1 MRYALA
7 LMLIALT
14 ANASDTI
21 PLLDSNGKTS
31 KIKWNI
37 VNDTVMG
44 GRSSSRWSDKSS
56 TLSFEGFLSL
66 ENNGGF
72 ASVRHD
78 LNNIN
83 LSGTEGIFIK
93 VKGDGRKYQFRIRSQ
108 ASRWANYSQEFKTKK
123 NTVQTF
129 YLPYKDF
136 KPSWRGR
143 SVRNVPTLTGK
154 DVRELKKKYPG
165 IPVVSYVNTSA
176 DVKSETDVCCT
187 SANAVK
193 IVNSLGVRKVIF
205 LPDDYLAKYVASQTE
220 VEIISWKGTCE
231 VHEQFNDEE
240 INQIR
245 KENPGIKVIAH
256 PECPPDV
263 IKASDF
269 TGSTSGMI
277 KYVKDNQPEKVMM
290 VTECSMSDNV
300 QVDNPNVEFIR
311 PCNLC
316 PHMKRIT
323 LPKILDCL
331 KNETNEILLDDKTI
345 NAARKSVIRMTEIGR

>member
-1 MRYALA
+1 
-7 LMLIALT
+7 MLIALT

-72 ASVRHD
+72 ASIRHD

-154 DVRELKKKYPG
+154 DVRGIGFLLGDKIQGKFKLDILNISASTQKDFKNFLSKSKTSSSSKISKK
-165 IPVVSYVNTSA
+165 
-176 DVKSETDVCCT
+176 
-187 SANAVK
+187 
-193 IVNSLGVRKVIF
+193 
-205 LPDDYLAKYVASQTE
+205 
-220 VEIISWKGTCE
+220 
-231 VHEQFNDEE
+231 
-240 INQIR
+240 
-245 KENPGIKVIAH
+245 
-256 PECPPDV
+256 
-263 IKASDF
+263 DF
-269 TGSTSGMI
+269 DPM
-277 KYVKDNQPEKVMM
+277 
-290 VTECSMSDNV
+290 
-300 QVDNPNVEFIR
+300 
-311 PCNLC
+311 
-316 PHMKRIT
+316 
-323 LPKILDCL
+323 
-331 KNETNEILLDDKTI
+331 TI
-345 NAARKSVIRMTEIGR
+345 NLVK

>member
-1 MRYALA
+1 
-7 LMLIALT
+7 MLIALT

-72 ASVRHD
+72 ASIRHD

-123 NTVQTF
+123 DTVQNF

-154 DVRELKKKYPG
+154 DVRG
-165 IPVVSYVNTSA
+165 IGFLLGDKIQGKFKLDILNISA
-176 DVKSETDVCCT
+176 STQKDFKNLLSET
-187 SANAVK
+187 
-193 IVNSLGVRKVIF
+193 KVSSSS
-205 LPDDYLAKYVASQTE
+205 KRS
-220 VEIISWKGTCE
+220 K
-231 VHEQFNDEE
+231 
-240 INQIR
+240 
-245 KENPGIKVIAH
+245 K
-256 PECPPDV
+256 
-263 IKASDF
+263 DF
-269 TGSTSGMI
+269 DPM
-277 KYVKDNQPEKVMM
+277 
-290 VTECSMSDNV
+290 
-300 QVDNPNVEFIR
+300 
-311 PCNLC
+311 
-316 PHMKRIT
+316 
-323 LPKILDCL
+323 
-331 KNETNEILLDDKTI
+331 TI
-345 NAARKSVIRMTEIGR
+345 NLVQ

>member
-1 MRYALA
+1 MRYAIA

-72 ASVRHD
+72 ASIRHD

-123 NTVQTF
+123 DTVQTF

-154 DVRELKKKYPG
+154 DVRG
-165 IPVVSYVNTSA
+165 IGFLLGDKIQGKFKLDILNISA
-176 DVKSETDVCCT
+176 STQKDFKNLLSETKV
-187 SANAVK
+187 SSYSK
-193 IVNSLGVRKVIF
+193 NSK
-205 LPDDYLAKYVASQTE
+205 K
-220 VEIISWKGTCE
+220 
-231 VHEQFNDEE
+231 
-240 INQIR
+240 
-245 KENPGIKVIAH
+245 
-256 PECPPDV
+256 
-263 IKASDF
+263 DF
-269 TGSTSGMI
+269 DPM
-277 KYVKDNQPEKVMM
+277 
-290 VTECSMSDNV
+290 
-300 QVDNPNVEFIR
+300 
-311 PCNLC
+311 
-316 PHMKRIT
+316 
-323 LPKILDCL
+323 
-331 KNETNEILLDDKTI
+331 TI
-345 NAARKSVIRMTEIGR
+345 NLVQ

>member
-72 ASVRHD
+72 ASIRHD
-78 LNNIN
+78 LNNMN
-83 LSGTEGIFIK
+83 LSDTEGIFIK

-123 NTVQTF
+123 DTVQTF

-154 DVRELKKKYPG
+154 DVRG
-165 IPVVSYVNTSA
+165 IGFLLGDKIQGKFKLDILNISA
-176 DVKSETDVCCT
+176 STQKDFKNLLSET
-187 SANAVK
+187 
-193 IVNSLGVRKVIF
+193 KVSSSS
-205 LPDDYLAKYVASQTE
+205 KRS
-220 VEIISWKGTCE
+220 K
-231 VHEQFNDEE
+231 
-240 INQIR
+240 
-245 KENPGIKVIAH
+245 K
-256 PECPPDV
+256 
-263 IKASDF
+263 DF
-269 TGSTSGMI
+269 DPM
-277 KYVKDNQPEKVMM
+277 
-290 VTECSMSDNV
+290 
-300 QVDNPNVEFIR
+300 
-311 PCNLC
+311 
-316 PHMKRIT
+316 
-323 LPKILDCL
+323 
-331 KNETNEILLDDKTI
+331 TI
-345 NAARKSVIRMTEIGR
+345 NLVQ

>member
-1 MRYALA
+1 
-7 LMLIALT
+7 MLIALT

-21 PLLDSNGKTS
+21 PLLVSNGKTS
-31 KIKWNI
+31 KLKWNI

-72 ASVRHD
+72 ASIRHD

-123 NTVQTF
+123 DTVQTF

-154 DVRELKKKYPG
+154 DVRGIGFLLGDKIQGKFKLDILNISASTQKDFKNLLSETKISSSSKKLKK
-165 IPVVSYVNTSA
+165 
-176 DVKSETDVCCT
+176 
-187 SANAVK
+187 
-193 IVNSLGVRKVIF
+193 
-205 LPDDYLAKYVASQTE
+205 
-220 VEIISWKGTCE
+220 
-231 VHEQFNDEE
+231 
-240 INQIR
+240 
-245 KENPGIKVIAH
+245 
-256 PECPPDV
+256 
-263 IKASDF
+263 DF
-269 TGSTSGMI
+269 DPM
-277 KYVKDNQPEKVMM
+277 
-290 VTECSMSDNV
+290 
-300 QVDNPNVEFIR
+300 
-311 PCNLC
+311 
-316 PHMKRIT
+316 
-323 LPKILDCL
+323 
-331 KNETNEILLDDKTI
+331 TI
-345 NAARKSVIRMTEIGR
+345 NLIQ

>member
-1 MRYALA
+1 
-7 LMLIALT
+7 MLIALT

-72 ASVRHD
+72 ASIRHD

-154 DVRELKKKYPG
+154 DVRG
-165 IPVVSYVNTSA
+165 IGFLLGDKIQGKFKLDILNISA
-176 DVKSETDVCCT
+176 STQKDFKNLLSET
-187 SANAVK
+187 
-193 IVNSLGVRKVIF
+193 KVSSSS
-205 LPDDYLAKYVASQTE
+205 KRS
-220 VEIISWKGTCE
+220 K
-231 VHEQFNDEE
+231 
-240 INQIR
+240 
-245 KENPGIKVIAH
+245 K
-256 PECPPDV
+256 
-263 IKASDF
+263 DF
-269 TGSTSGMI
+269 DPM
-277 KYVKDNQPEKVMM
+277 
-290 VTECSMSDNV
+290 
-300 QVDNPNVEFIR
+300 
-311 PCNLC
+311 
-316 PHMKRIT
+316 
-323 LPKILDCL
+323 
-331 KNETNEILLDDKTI
+331 TI
-345 NAARKSVIRMTEIGR
+345 NLVQ

>member
-1 MRYALA
+1 MRYAIA
-7 LMLIALT
+7 LMSIALT

-72 ASVRHD
+72 ASIRHD

-123 NTVQTF
+123 DTVQTF

-154 DVRELKKKYPG
+154 DVRG
-165 IPVVSYVNTSA
+165 IGFLLGDKIQGKFKLDILNISA
-176 DVKSETDVCCT
+176 STQKDFNNLLSET
-187 SANAVK
+187 K
-193 IVNSLGVRKVIF
+193 ISSSSK
-205 LPDDYLAKYVASQTE
+205 KS
-220 VEIISWKGTCE
+220 K
-231 VHEQFNDEE
+231 
-240 INQIR
+240 
-245 KENPGIKVIAH
+245 K
-256 PECPPDV
+256 
-263 IKASDF
+263 DF
-269 TGSTSGMI
+269 DPM
-277 KYVKDNQPEKVMM
+277 
-290 VTECSMSDNV
+290 
-300 QVDNPNVEFIR
+300 
-311 PCNLC
+311 
-316 PHMKRIT
+316 
-323 LPKILDCL
+323 
-331 KNETNEILLDDKTI
+331 TI
-345 NAARKSVIRMTEIGR
+345 NLIQ

>member
-1 MRYALA
+1 MS
-7 LMLIALT
+7 IALT

-72 ASVRHD
+72 ASIRHD

-123 NTVQTF
+123 DTVQTF

-154 DVRELKKKYPG
+154 DVRG
-165 IPVVSYVNTSA
+165 IGFLLGDKIQGKFKLDILNISA
-176 DVKSETDVCCT
+176 STQKDFKNLLSET
-187 SANAVK
+187 K
-193 IVNSLGVRKVIF
+193 ISSSSK
-205 LPDDYLAKYVASQTE
+205 KS
-220 VEIISWKGTCE
+220 K
-231 VHEQFNDEE
+231 
-240 INQIR
+240 
-245 KENPGIKVIAH
+245 K
-256 PECPPDV
+256 
-263 IKASDF
+263 DF
-269 TGSTSGMI
+269 DPM
-277 KYVKDNQPEKVMM
+277 
-290 VTECSMSDNV
+290 
-300 QVDNPNVEFIR
+300 
-311 PCNLC
+311 
-316 PHMKRIT
+316 
-323 LPKILDCL
+323 
-331 KNETNEILLDDKTI
+331 TI
-345 NAARKSVIRMTEIGR
+345 NLIQ

>member
-1 MRYALA
+1 MRYAIA
-7 LMLIALT
+7 LMLIAFT

-72 ASVRHD
+72 ASIRHD

-123 NTVQTF
+123 DTVQTF

-154 DVRELKKKYPG
+154 DVRG
-165 IPVVSYVNTSA
+165 IGFLLGDKIQGKFKLDILNISA
-176 DVKSETDVCCT
+176 STQKDFKNLLSET
-187 SANAVK
+187 
-193 IVNSLGVRKVIF
+193 KVSSSS
-205 LPDDYLAKYVASQTE
+205 KRS
-220 VEIISWKGTCE
+220 K
-231 VHEQFNDEE
+231 
-240 INQIR
+240 
-245 KENPGIKVIAH
+245 K
-256 PECPPDV
+256 
-263 IKASDF
+263 DF
-269 TGSTSGMI
+269 DPM
-277 KYVKDNQPEKVMM
+277 
-290 VTECSMSDNV
+290 
-300 QVDNPNVEFIR
+300 
-311 PCNLC
+311 
-316 PHMKRIT
+316 
-323 LPKILDCL
+323 
-331 KNETNEILLDDKTI
+331 TI
-345 NAARKSVIRMTEIGR
+345 NLVQ

>member
-1 MRYALA
+1 MRYAIA

-72 ASVRHD
+72 ASIRHD

-123 NTVQTF
+123 DTVQTF

-154 DVRELKKKYPG
+154 DVRG
-165 IPVVSYVNTSA
+165 IGFLLGDKIQGKFKLDILNISA
-176 DVKSETDVCCT
+176 STQKDFKNLLSET
-187 SANAVK
+187 K
-193 IVNSLGVRKVIF
+193 ISSSSK
-205 LPDDYLAKYVASQTE
+205 KS
-220 VEIISWKGTCE
+220 K
-231 VHEQFNDEE
+231 
-240 INQIR
+240 
-245 KENPGIKVIAH
+245 K
-256 PECPPDV
+256 
-263 IKASDF
+263 DF
-269 TGSTSGMI
+269 DPM
-277 KYVKDNQPEKVMM
+277 
-290 VTECSMSDNV
+290 
-300 QVDNPNVEFIR
+300 
-311 PCNLC
+311 
-316 PHMKRIT
+316 
-323 LPKILDCL
+323 
-331 KNETNEILLDDKTI
+331 TI
-345 NAARKSVIRMTEIGR
+345 NLIQ

>member
-1 MRYALA
+1 MRYAIA

-72 ASVRHD
+72 ASIRHD

-123 NTVQTF
+123 DIVQTF

-154 DVRELKKKYPG
+154 DVRG
-165 IPVVSYVNTSA
+165 IGFLLGDKIQGKFKLDILNISA
-176 DVKSETDVCCT
+176 STQKDFKNLLSET
-187 SANAVK
+187 K
-193 IVNSLGVRKVIF
+193 ISSSSK
-205 LPDDYLAKYVASQTE
+205 KS
-220 VEIISWKGTCE
+220 K
-231 VHEQFNDEE
+231 
-240 INQIR
+240 
-245 KENPGIKVIAH
+245 K
-256 PECPPDV
+256 
-263 IKASDF
+263 DF
-269 TGSTSGMI
+269 DPM
-277 KYVKDNQPEKVMM
+277 
-290 VTECSMSDNV
+290 
-300 QVDNPNVEFIR
+300 
-311 PCNLC
+311 
-316 PHMKRIT
+316 
-323 LPKILDCL
+323 
-331 KNETNEILLDDKTI
+331 TI
-345 NAARKSVIRMTEIGR
+345 NLIQ

>member
-72 ASVRHD
+72 ASIRHD

-123 NTVQTF
+123 DTVQTF

-154 DVRELKKKYPG
+154 DVRG
-165 IPVVSYVNTSA
+165 IGFLLGDKIQGKFKLDILNISA
-176 DVKSETDVCCT
+176 STQKDFKNLLSET
-187 SANAVK
+187 
-193 IVNSLGVRKVIF
+193 KVSSSS
-205 LPDDYLAKYVASQTE
+205 KRS
-220 VEIISWKGTCE
+220 K
-231 VHEQFNDEE
+231 
-240 INQIR
+240 
-245 KENPGIKVIAH
+245 K
-256 PECPPDV
+256 
-263 IKASDF
+263 DF
-269 TGSTSGMI
+269 DPM
-277 KYVKDNQPEKVMM
+277 
-290 VTECSMSDNV
+290 
-300 QVDNPNVEFIR
+300 
-311 PCNLC
+311 
-316 PHMKRIT
+316 
-323 LPKILDCL
+323 
-331 KNETNEILLDDKTI
+331 TI
-345 NAARKSVIRMTEIGR
+345 NLVQ